1 MIKKEIIY
9 FFPHFFFFIHSWICN
24 DLYRLRKYTQ
34 QMVSVFT
41 TYFSAFFLSGNIMG
55 KQERPSVLQFLT
67 KTESEWQVFKNNRK
81 RVILYNAPEKLS
93 DCASH
98 LTAFN
103 ALEKY
108 KCSIISYYLVKSLHP
123 KRRRVPLVGSASTAL
138 CYALCKTRKKII
150 SPFWRNRDK
159 QCKEIK

>member
-1 MIKKEIIY
+1 MIKKEIKFI
-9 FFPHFFFFIHSWICN
+9 FFSFFFIHSWICN
-24 DLYRLRKYTQ
+24 DLYRLQKYTQ

-41 TYFSAFFLSGNIMG
+41 TYFSAFFLSGNITG

-67 KTESEWQVFKNNRK
+67 KTESEWRVFKNNRK
-81 RVILYNAPEKLS
+81 WVILYNAPGKRS

-108 KCSIISYYLVKSLHP
+108 KCSVISYYLVKSLHP
-123 KRRRVPLVGSASTAL
+123 KRRRVLLAGSASTAL
-138 CYALCKTRKKII
+138 CYALCRTRKKNI
-150 SPFWRNRDK
+150 PVLEK
-159 QCKEIK
+159 